1 MKVRGGALLYTFLLL
16 AFAIGLAKSGIDL
29 GGKSRTSWVDRTML
43 RALFIGLPALTFALG
58 IPLVLK
64 LVPPNRFYGFR
75 TTTSYSSADAWY
87 QLNFATGLALVVAG
101 IVAGLLVLFLS
112 HGPVTLKSEVRYL
125 VGIFIHR
132 NHHIDVF
139 GSCRDLLK

>member
-1 MKVRGGALLYTFLLL
+1 
-16 AFAIGLAKSGIDL
+16 
-29 GGKSRTSWVDRTML
+29 ML
-43 RALFIGLPALTFALG
+43 RAVFIGLPALTFALG
-58 IPLVLK
+58 ILLVLK

-87 QLNFATGLALVVAG
+87 QINFATGLALVVAG

-125 VGIFIHR
+125 VGILFTAIITLTSLVPVVIYS
-132 NHHIDVF
+132 N
-139 GSCRDLLK
+139 KW

>member
-1 MKVRGGALLYTFLLL
+1 M
-16 AFAIGLAKSGIDL
+16 
-29 GGKSRTSWVDRTML
+29 ML

-87 QLNFATGLALVVAG
+87 QINFATGLALVAAG
-101 IVAGLLVLFLS
+101 AVAGLLVLFLS
-112 HGPVTLKSEVRYL
+112 HGTFTLKPEVRYL
-125 VGIFIHR
+125 AGIVLTGLITLAFLFPVVIYS
-132 NHHIDVF
+132 N
-139 GSCRDLLK
+139 KW

>member
-1 MKVRGGALLYTFLLL
+1 
-16 AFAIGLAKSGIDL
+16 
-29 GGKSRTSWVDRTML
+29 ML

-87 QLNFATGLALVVAG
+87 QLNFATGLALVAAG
-101 IVAGLLVLFLS
+101 AVAGLLALFLS
-112 HGPVTLKSEVRYL
+112 LVLTGLVTLAFLFPVVIYSNRW
-125 VGIFIHR
+125 
-132 NHHIDVF
+132 
-139 GSCRDLLK
+139 